1 MLLLDE
7 PDNYLDLDSKQLLE
21 NLLFQYQGTLLLIS
35 HDEDFVKQC
44 GITNTLLL

>member
-1 MLLLDE
+1 MNL
-7 PDNYLDLDSKQLLE
+7 DNYLDLDSKQFWKIYYL
-21 NLLFQYQGTLLLIS
+21 NIKGTLLLIS